1 MSKFLTKSVKKVT
14 LLSVILAIILAAAIV
29 VGTLF
34 GFNKEATV
42 KSNQTVT
49 ISTYKHNEAYLD
61 DIKSDCEDIFEDKI
75 LYEIDGTVLYE
86 DIIEHVYVFSADAD
100 LEETVAAV
108 KAHFEAR
115 KNDANDELAI
125 NDVVVNITWHK
136 ESNVSYL
143 AKNYVSRAIIASVI
157 FAILAFVYVT
167 LRFRRWDMGLL
178 VALAVVLGIGFTT
191 AIIALVRIPVTAST
205 VYAIAISGLLS
216 TITAIMT
223 LHRVRLASKEEDA
236 KNQSA
241 AEIVA
246 NSIAWKEILSLCA
259 ILAVATLLT
268 GILVGKAGIWFAV
281 SALVGIIMAAFIGIL
296 YVPAVCI
303 PLKGAVDAKI
313 ANKTVRY
320 KGAEKTSTK
329 TKKAAKKEV
338 AEEAPVAATEEA
350 ANVAAPVEE
359 ATEEVVEEAPVEETV
374 EETVEEAAAEETEE
388 ENND

>member
-34 GFNKEATV
+34 GFNKDATV
-42 KSNQTVT
+42 KSSQTVT

-61 DIKSDCEDIFEDKI
+61 DIKSDCEDIFSDKV
-75 LYEIDGTVLYE
+75 LYEMESTVLFE
-86 DIIEHVYVFSADAD
+86 DIIEHVYVFSSDAD

-125 NDVVVNITWHK
+125 NDVVVNIAWHK

-143 AKNYVSRAIIASVI
+143 ANGYVSRAIIAGVV

-178 VALAVVLGIGFTT
+178 VTLAIVLGIGFTT
-191 AIIALVRIPVTAST
+191 ALIALVRIPVTAST
-205 VYAIAISGLLS
+205 VYAIAGAGLLS
-216 TITAIMT
+216 AITAIMT
-223 LHRVRLASKEEDA
+223 LHRVRLASKEEGA
-236 KNQSA
+236 KNKSA
-241 AEIVA
+241 EEIVA
-246 NSIAWKEILSLCA
+246 SSIAWKEIVSLCA
-259 ILAVATLLT
+259 IVAIATLFA
-268 GILVGKAGIWFAV
+268 GVLVGKAGIWFALSALAGIAV
-281 SALVGIIMAAFIGIL
+281 SAFVGIL
-296 YVPAVCI
+296 YLPAVCV

-313 ANKTVRY
+313 AEKTVRY

-329 TKKAAKKEV
+329 VKKTATKEEV
-338 AEEAPVAATEEA
+338 VEEKEEA
-350 ANVAAPVEE
+350 AEEPAAAPVEE
-359 ATEEVVEEAPVEETV
+359 AEEVAEEPVEETV
-374 EETVEEAAAEETEE
+374 TEETVEEATEEAVE

>member
-34 GFNKEATV
+34 GFNTEATV

-100 LEETVAAV
+100 LEETVAEI

-125 NDVVVNITWHK
+125 NDVVVNITLHK

-191 AIIALVRIPVTAST
+191 AIIALVTAST
-205 VYAIAISGLLS
+205 VYAIAIAGLLS

-281 SALVGIIMAAFIGIL
+281 SSLVGIIMAAFIGIL

-338 AEEAPVAATEEA
+338 AEEAPVAAAEEA

-359 ATEEVVEEAPVEETV
+359 ATEEVVEEVPVEETV

>member
-34 GFNKEATV
+34 GFNKDATV

-61 DIKSDCEDIFEDKI
+61 DIKSDCEDIFEDK
-75 LYEIDGTVLYE
+75 VLYE
-86 DIIEHVYVFSADAD
+86 MESTVLFEDINEHVYVFSADAD
-100 LEETVAAV
+100 LEETVAAL

-115 KNDANDELAI
+115 KNDSSDELCI

-143 AKNYVSRAIIASVI
+143 ANGYVSRAIIASVI

-178 VALAVVLGIGFTT
+178 VALAIALGIGFTT
-191 AIIALVRIPVTAST
+191 ALIALVRIPVTAST
-205 VYAIAISGLLS
+205 VYAVVGAGLLS
-216 TITAIMT
+216 AITAIMT

-236 KNQSA
+236 KNKSA
-241 AEIVA
+241 EEIVVS
-246 NSIAWKEILSLCA
+246 SIAWKEIVSLCA
-259 ILAVATLLT
+259 IVAIATVLV
-268 GILVGKAGIWFAV
+268 GVLVGKAGIWFALSALIGIVV
-281 SALVGIIMAAFIGIL
+281 SAFVGIL
-296 YVPAVCI
+296 YLPAVCV

-313 ANKTVRY
+313 ADKTVRY

-329 TKKAAKKEV
+329 VKKAAKKE
-338 AEEAPVAATEEA
+338 EVAAE
-350 ANVAAPVEE
+350 
-359 ATEEVVEEAPVEETV
+359 EEVVEEAPVEEPVEETEDTV
-374 EETVEEAAAEETEE
+374 EEVSVEETTEE

>member
-1 MSKFLTKSVKKVT
+1 MSKFLMKSVKKVT

-34 GFNKEATV
+34 GFNKDATA

-61 DIKSDCEDIFEDKI
+61 DIMSDCEDIFEDKI
-75 LYEIDGTVLYE
+75 LYEIDSTVLYE

-100 LEETVAAV
+100 LEETVAEI

-115 KNDANDELAI
+115 KNDASDELAI
-125 NDVVVNITWHK
+125 NDVAVNITWHQ

-178 VALAVVLGIGFTT
+178 VVLAIVLGVGFTT

-205 VYAIAISGLLS
+205 VYAIAGAGLLA

-236 KNQSA
+236 KNKSA
-241 AEIVA
+241 AEIVTNA
-246 NSIAWKEILSLCA
+246 IAWKEIVSLCT
-259 ILAVATLLT
+259 ILAVAMLFT
-268 GILVGKAGIWFAV
+268 GILVGKAGIWFAL
-281 SALVGIIMAAFIGIL
+281 SALVGIVMAAFIGIL

-303 PLKGAVDAKI
+303 PLKGVVDAKI

-338 AEEAPVAATEEA
+338 VEEQEVAEEAPVEEA
-350 ANVAAPVEE
+350 AEEVAEETEEESVEE
-359 ATEEVVEEAPVEETV
+359 DVEEAPVEETV
-374 EETVEEAAAEETEE
+374 AKETEE